1 VANVIKLFT
10 VVSYNF
16 YSKLE
21 QLPLA
26 ILSSLVYCLQ
36 VRPGAYPRVENQK
49 GASLGQALA
58 LTANIRLSWKGL
70 EGTNAL
76 AYYEKS

>member
-1 VANVIKLFT
+1 M
-10 VVSYNF
+10 
-16 YSKLE
+16 LE
-21 QLPLA
+21 RLSLA
-26 ILSSLVYCLQ
+26 SLSNLVQCLR
-36 VRPGAYPRVENQK
+36 VRPGAYPRVENLK

-58 LTANIRLSWKGL
+58 LTAKIRLSWKGL